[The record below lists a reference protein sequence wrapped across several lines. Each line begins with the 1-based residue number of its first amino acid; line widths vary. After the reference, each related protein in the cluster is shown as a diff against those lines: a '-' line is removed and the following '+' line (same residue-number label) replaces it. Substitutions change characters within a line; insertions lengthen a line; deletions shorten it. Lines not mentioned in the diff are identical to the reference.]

1 MSSDD
6 GDDAVIT
13 IKNVIDSIGIEI
25 YKYLYPQELFS
36 FSLSNQHVY
45 HGISKG
51 IIQACL
57 RQLPPNFGSS
67 GVDHCVSINN
77 RHSFYKKDEVLEYLL
92 DKKIRVAELKLAATD
107 SIIGRVNR

>member
-67 GVDHCVSINN
+67 GGNDDY
-77 RHSFYKKDEVLEYLL
+77 FYCRYFRKKGT
-92 DKKIRVAELKLAATD
+92 I
-107 SIIGRVNR
+107 